1 MSALLMTAPITD
13 LTAPASAVGD
23 VIMFLMAAILAAL
36 GVQRLK
42 WSPVV
47 GYLIAGAVI
56 GPKGMGL
63 VHDGAQ
69 IHELAEFGIV
79 FLMFTIGLELSPAR
93 LKAMRGHVF
102 GLGGLQ
108 VVLSA
113 VAITTIAYAL
123 GFSREGS
130 LVIGLA
136 LALSS
141 TAVVMR
147 LLMERDALARPVG
160 QRAFGILLFQ
170 DMAVV
175 PILLVIDNLV
185 PTEPGSA
192 AAFDPWAMGIAV
204 FAVLLIV
211 LAGRYL
217 ARPLFRLVG
226 AAKSPEL
233 FAATTL
239 FVVLA
244 SAWLMEQAG
253 LSLAMGGFLAGVLL
267 AETEYKTQVELDIE
281 PFRSLLLGLFFITVG
296 MAIDPA
302 VILSS
307 LHWVGL
313 AILAMIAVKAS
324 IIALL
329 ARVMGLAHPRPIRLG
344 LLLGQAGEFG
354 FVVLTAALG
363 HGLIDSETVQI
374 LNVVIGLSIALTPAL
389 AALADRI
396 ETHVTGRDLTAGDDL
411 ESTAQGLE
419 GHVVIAGYGRV
430 GRTVGRLLEETRI
443 PFLALDL
450 DPERVAQARSRNV
463 PAFYGNSA
471 SAPVLRA
478 AGLERAAML
487 VVTLDQPAA
496 AIRAV
501 NTALKVRSD
510 LPIVARAHDRAH
522 ALELERL
529 GASAAVPETLESS
542 LQLGGQVLRSMGLSH
557 GSCDDIIEH
566 FRLRDYA
573 ALSAVGQDSP
583 TSSEEG

>member
-1 MSALLMTAPITD
+1 MDAPPVPIHEIAAST
-13 LTAPASAVGD
+13 SAVGD

-56 GPKGMGL
+56 GPYGLGL

-69 IHELAEFGIV
+69 IHGLAEFGIV
-79 FLMFTIGLELSPAR
+79 FLMFTIGLELSPER

-113 VAITTIAYAL
+113 VVITAIAYAI
-123 GFSREGS
+123 GFSRAEAV
-130 LVIGLA
+130 VIGLA

-147 LLMERDALARPVG
+147 LLMDRDALARPVG

-170 DMAVV
+170 DIAVV
-175 PILLVIDNLV
+175 PILLIVDNLGA
-185 PTEPGSA
+185 PSGEGA
-192 AAFDPWAMGIAV
+192 GIDPVAIGIAAL
-204 FAVLLIV
+204 AVLLVI

-226 AAKSPEL
+226 SAKSPEL

-307 LHWVGL
+307 LHWIAM
-313 AILAMIAVKAS
+313 AILAMIVLKAS
-324 IIALL
+324 LIAGL
-329 ARVMGLAHPRPIRLG
+329 ARLLGLAHPKSIRLG

-354 FVVLTAALG
+354 FVVLTAALAQG
-363 HGLIDSETVQI
+363 ILEAETVQI

-389 AALADRI
+389 AAMADRL
-396 ETHVTGRDLTAGDDL
+396 ETHLSGRSLVPAEDL

-443 PFLALDL
+443 PFIALDL
-450 DPERVAQARSRNV
+450 DPEKVAQARRRNM

-471 SAPVLRA
+471 AAPVLRA
-478 AGLERAAML
+478 AGLETAAML
-487 VVTLDQPAA
+487 VITLDQPAA

-501 NTALKVRSD
+501 KAAQKVHPD

-529 GASAAVPETLESS
+529 GVSAAVPETLEAS
-542 LQLGGQVLRSMGLSH
+542 LQLGGQVLRSMGMSH

-573 ALSAVGQDSP
+573 ALSTPAPDAPDSP
-583 TSSEEG
+583 QKTGSP

>member
-1 MSALLMTAPITD
+1 MAAPPVPIHELAAT
-13 LTAPASAVGD
+13 TSAVGD

-56 GPKGMGL
+56 GPFGLGL

-79 FLMFTIGLELSPAR
+79 FLMFTIGLELSPDR

-108 VVLSA
+108 VALSA
-113 VAITTIAYAL
+113 VAITAIAHAL
-123 GFSREGS
+123 GFPRASAV
-130 LVIGLA
+130 VIGLA

-147 LLMERDALARPVG
+147 LLMDRDALARPVG

-170 DMAVV
+170 DIAVV
-175 PILLVIDNLV
+175 PILLIVDNLGA
-185 PTEPGSA
+185 PSGDGGGI
-192 AAFDPWAMGIAV
+192 DPWAITVAAL
-204 FAVLLIV
+204 AVLLVI

-226 AAKSPEL
+226 SAKSAEL

-267 AETEYKTQVELDIE
+267 AETEYKAQVELDIE
-281 PFRSLLLGLFFITVG
+281 PFRGLLLGLFFITVG

-307 LHWVGL
+307 LHWIAL
-313 AILAMIAVKAS
+313 AILAMIVVKAI
-324 IIALL
+324 IIAALSRL
-329 ARVMGLAHPRPIRLG
+329 MGLAYPKPVRLG

-363 HGLIDSETVQI
+363 RDLLDAETVQI

-389 AALADRI
+389 AALAERL
-396 ETHVTGRDLTAGDDL
+396 ETHLTGRDLSASDDL
-411 ESTAQGLE
+411 ESTAHGLE

-430 GRTVGRLLEETRI
+430 GRTVSRLLEETRI

-450 DPERVAQARSRNV
+450 DPERVAQARRRNI

-471 SAPVLRA
+471 AAPVLRA
-478 AGLERAAML
+478 AGIERAAML
-487 VVTLDQPAA
+487 VITLDQPDA

-501 NTALKVRSD
+501 KTAQKVRPD

-529 GASAAVPETLESS
+529 GASAAVPETLEAS

-573 ALSAVGQDSP
+573 ALSAVAP
-583 TSSEEG
+583 ERPEPPRKTEGA